1 MRARRYREMCL
12 VLHRVVV
19 VVVVGGDRGIVGVD
33 NCFMATGVV
42 GGNEGWWGR
51 IVGVDNCFMAT
62 GLLGCG
68 WDRGFVLWLHGN
80 AVARAVGG
88 I

>member
-33 NCFMATGVV
+33 NCFMATG
-42 GGNEGWWGR
+42 
-51 IVGVDNCFMAT
+51 
-62 GLLGCG
+62 LLGCG

-80 AVARAVGG
+80 ALAPAKLESRGPFDDPLGDAAPT